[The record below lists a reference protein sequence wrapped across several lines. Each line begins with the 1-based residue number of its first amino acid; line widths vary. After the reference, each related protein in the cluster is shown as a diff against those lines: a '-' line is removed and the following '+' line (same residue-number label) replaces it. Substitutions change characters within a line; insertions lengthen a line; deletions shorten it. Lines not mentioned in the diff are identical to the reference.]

1 MWTQKLSGKEG
12 KYNKLFHVA
21 AILKLAKF
29 EYELMRADVKMRFF
43 VSIIQSQV

>member
-1 MWTQKLSGKEG
+1 MFCGYEHKK
-12 KYNKLFHVA
+12 KLFFAVA
-21 AILKLAKF
+21 IFKQAKF